1 MTRRARSS
9 SSSSS
14 VYAKTPQHLLVVLP
28 KRRRREPVVAAR
40 TGRHP
45 EWPTRVAVRS
55 GDRMLDLFV
64 ESPRIELRYVIHR
77 FGCQCLLSR
86 NMLCVKGIDDFQRRL
101 GPRPIGVHSV
111 ELIVGEAPL
120 FRRRESR
127 VGSRSDRRIASTMRA
142 QSASSRTHSA
152 THASST
158 AVG

>member
-1 MTRRARSS
+1 MRSRRVAPMTRRARSS

-77 FGCQCLLSR
+77 FGCQRLLSR
-86 NMLCVKGIDDFQRRL
+86 NMLCVKGIDDFRRRL
-101 GPRPIGVHSV
+101 GPRPIGDHS
-111 ELIVGEAPL
+111 
-120 FRRRESR
+120 RRTHRGR
-127 VGSRSDRRIASTMRA
+127 GAVVPPTRIARRQQIRSP
-142 QSASSRTHSA
+142 HCLD
-152 THASST
+152 HARP
-158 AVG
+158 VGVIAHA